1 MPTSVLGSFGLL
13 ITKGRD
19 KRDESSCR
27 KIQQHPDSL
36 ASGECVWAPSCR
48 HCLLSHA
55 RLVFLLNFERLTF
68 ERRDGVGGGWYRYH
82 YSFSYMFSIH
92 DSLLPAVLKFSQIF
106 LNYCILQ
113 FANFPA
119 DLPPGSLSY
128 PAQRRGATRQPVT
141 HSLRDGLCGE
151 RREKYPGCPGAQI
164 SSVRKRQVQAE
175 RWLDWE
181 IVMLALPTLLC

>member
-55 RLVFLLNFERLTF
+55 RLVVLLNCERLTF
-68 ERRDGVGGGWYRYH
+68 ERRDWVGGGWYRYH

-119 DLPPGSLSY
+119 DLPPGSLSQ
-128 PAQRRGATRQPVT
+128 PARRRGATRQPVT
-141 HSLRDGLCGE
+141 QSLRDGDSRADSGE
-151 RREKYPGCPGAQI
+151 RNIPGVLLLRSAQ
-164 SSVRKRQVQAE
+164 SGTDRCRQSAG
-175 RWLDWE
+175 
-181 IVMLALPTLLC
+181 LAGKLSC